1 MEVSNFFVPLQSQ
14 TEKCGSSSVGRAQPC
29 QGWGR
34 EFEPRL
40 PLQKQQNRL
49 SSDGL
54 NFGKSRW
61 LKKIHLTRYNIYAVV
76 LLQRRLFLL
85 SLQPLSGKVDI
96 QSGNALGFDS
106 GMRHLRTYCAV
117 ILLAL
122 FSCYY
127 AGISLFFH
135 THIVNGSTVV
145 HSHLG
150 GSADH
155 NHSDSQ
161 YAVIDI
167 LSTFQSEGAVEC
179 DVCPTPFFL
188 LSDSCHEYQAP
199 SVPGESVQAL
209 TLRGPPQ
216 A

>member
-1 MEVSNFFVPLQSQ
+1 MKVERLDYKASKR
-14 TEKCGSSSVGRAQPC
+14 KCGNSSVGRAQPC

-40 PLQKQQNRL
+40 PLQNNKIGCLRTAL
-49 SSDGL
+49 IL
-54 NFGKSRW
+54 EKSQR

-85 SLQPLSGKVDI
+85 PLQPLLGKVDI

-106 GMRHLRTYCAV
+106 GMRHLRAYCAV

-155 NHSDSQ
+155 NHSDLQ

-167 LSTFQSEGAVEC
+167 LSNFQSEGAVDC
-179 DVCPTPFFL
+179 DVCPTPFFF

-199 SVPGESVQAL
+199 SVQGESVQVL